1 LPIGTIACPS
11 VKFPVAHADFPI
23 GGLRADGACHAARL
37 PFAVATCDNVRVGV
51 ADLSTIVTE
60 QPEQSSSRSA
70 ESSRPLATHLAA
82 RLREL
87 RARRGFTQDH
97 VAKRLGCH
105 ESAVS
110 RWESGSRF
118 PTGED
123 LVALADL
130 FEVST
135 DDLLGRAR
143 QYAASGSALVDMQLL
158 EQLAA
163 AENVAEFDRLIR
175 DNEEQAVWLPVPDR
189 AVLVPVAE
197 AMRWARKVAD
207 KHKESQYVD
216 RLFRPRG

>member
-1 LPIGTIACPS
+1 M
-11 VKFPVAHADFPI
+11 
-23 GGLRADGACHAARL
+23 
-37 PFAVATCDNVRVGV
+37 
-51 ADLSTIVTE
+51 TE
-60 QPEQSSSRSA
+60 QPEEVA
-70 ESSRPLATHLAA
+70 PRPLATHLAA

-135 DDLLGRAR
+135 DDLLGRLR
-143 QYAASGSALVDMQLL
+143 QFAAPGSALVDMRLL
-158 EQLAA
+158 EKLAA
-163 AENVAEFDRLIR
+163 ADSTAEFDSLISAH
-175 DNEEQAVWLPVPDR
+175 EEQAIWLPVPDG
-189 AVLVPVAE
+189 AVLIPVAE
-197 AMRWARKVAD
+197 AMRWTRKVAD
-207 KHKESQYVD
+207 KHKSSKFVD
-216 RLFRPRG
+216 RLFRPRV

>member
-1 LPIGTIACPS
+1 MPWPTFARHGQLGRCLRSAGHLLP
-11 VKFPVAHADFPI
+11 
-23 GGLRADGACHAARL
+23 AAL
-37 PFAVATCDNVRVGV
+37 
-51 ADLSTIVTE
+51 VTE
-60 QPEQSSSRSA
+60 QPEEIA
-70 ESSRPLATHLAA
+70 SRPLAMHLAA

-135 DDLLGRAR
+135 DDLLGRVR
-143 QYAASGSALVDMQLL
+143 QYAASGSALVDMRLL

-163 AENVAEFDRLIR
+163 ASSTDEFDQLVAG
-175 DNEEQAVWLPVPDR
+175 NEDQAVWLPVPDG
-189 AVLVPVAE
+189 AVLIPVAE
-197 AMRWARKVAD
+197 AMRLTRKVAE
-207 KHKESQYVD
+207 KHKGSRFTD
-216 RLFRPRG
+216 RLFRPRI

>member
-1 LPIGTIACPS
+1 M
-11 VKFPVAHADFPI
+11 
-23 GGLRADGACHAARL
+23 
-37 PFAVATCDNVRVGV
+37 
-51 ADLSTIVTE
+51 TE
-60 QPEQSSSRSA
+60 QPEEA
-70 ESSRPLATHLAA
+70 PSRPLALHLAS

-135 DDLLGRAR
+135 DDLLGRSR
-143 QYAASGSALVDMQLL
+143 QYAANGSALVDMRLL

-163 AENVAEFDRLIR
+163 ADNTAEFDRLIAAH
-175 DNEEQAVWLPVPDR
+175 EEQAIWLPVPDG
-189 AVLVPVAE
+189 AVLIPVAE
-197 AMRWARKVAD
+197 AMRWTRKVAD
-207 KHKESQYVD
+207 KHRGSSFVD
-216 RLFRPRG
+216 RLFRPRI

>member
-1 LPIGTIACPS
+1 MTELPDIP
-11 VKFPVAHADFPI
+11 
-23 GGLRADGACHAARL
+23 AA
-37 PFAVATCDNVRVGV
+37 AQTD
-51 ADLSTIVTE
+51 
-60 QPEQSSSRSA
+60 RSN
-70 ESSRPLATHLAA
+70 EPSRPLATHLAA

-135 DDLLGRAR
+135 DDLLGRQR
-143 QYAASGSALVDMQLL
+143 QYATNGAALVDMRLL
-158 EQLAA
+158 ESLAG
-163 AENVAEFDRLIR
+163 AETTAEFDRLIR
-175 DNEEQAVWLPVPDR
+175 DNEEQAVWLPVPDGS
-189 AVLVPVAE
+189 VLVPVAE

-207 KHKESQYVD
+207 KHKDSVYVD
-216 RLFRPRG
+216 RLFRPRS

>member
-1 LPIGTIACPS
+1 MAM
-11 VKFPVAHADFPI
+11 
-23 GGLRADGACHAARL
+23 
-37 PFAVATCDNVRVGV
+37 
-51 ADLSTIVTE
+51 
-60 QPEQSSSRSA
+60 
-70 ESSRPLATHLAA
+70 HLAA

-87 RARRGFTQDH
+87 RARRGYTQDH

-135 DDLLGRAR
+135 DDLLGRTK
-143 QYAASGSALVDMQLL
+143 QYVNAGAALVDMRLL
-158 EQLAA
+158 SQLAA
-163 AENVAEFDRLIR
+163 AETTAEFDR
-175 DNEEQAVWLPVPDR
+175 EVAAHEGQAIWLPAPEG

-197 AMRWARKVAD
+197 AMRWTRKVAD
-207 KHKESQYVD
+207 KHRDSKFAD
-216 RLFRPRG
+216 RLFRPRS

>member
-1 LPIGTIACPS
+1 MIAPTR
-11 VKFPVAHADFPI
+11 H
-23 GGLRADGACHAARL
+23 
-37 PFAVATCDNVRVGV
+37 
-51 ADLSTIVTE
+51 VTE
-60 QPEQSSSRSA
+60 LPEDA
-70 ESSRPLATHLAA
+70 PPRPLAMHLAS

-135 DDLLGRAR
+135 DDLLGRQR
-143 QYAASGSALVDMQLL
+143 QFAVPGTALVDMRLL
-158 EQLAA
+158 EKMAG
-163 AENVAEFDRLIR
+163 AESTADFDRLIA
-175 DNEEQAVWLPVPDR
+175 DHEEQAVWLPVPEG
-189 AVLVPVAE
+189 AVLIPVAE
-197 AMRWARKVAD
+197 AMRLTRKVAE
-207 KHKESQYVD
+207 KHRSSAFVD
-216 RLFRPRG
+216 RLFRPRV

>member
-1 LPIGTIACPS
+1 MHPIQPT
-11 VKFPVAHADFPI
+11 
-23 GGLRADGACHAARL
+23 
-37 PFAVATCDNVRVGV
+37 
-51 ADLSTIVTE
+51 VTE
-60 QPEQSSSRSA
+60 LTDDQVP
-70 ESSRPLATHLAA
+70 RPLATHLAS

-87 RARRGFTQDH
+87 RARRGFTQDQ

-130 FEVST
+130 FEVSA
-135 DDLLGRAR
+135 DDLLGRIR
-143 QYAASGSALVDMQLL
+143 QYTATGSALVDMRLL
-158 EQLAA
+158 EKLAA
-163 AENVAEFDRLIR
+163 ATTTEEFDRVIAE
-175 DNEEQAVWLPVPDR
+175 NEEQAIWLPVPDGA
-189 AVLVPVAE
+189 AVMPVAE

-207 KHKESQYVD
+207 KHKGSTFVD

>member
-1 LPIGTIACPS
+1 
-11 VKFPVAHADFPI
+11 
-23 GGLRADGACHAARL
+23 
-37 PFAVATCDNVRVGV
+37 
-51 ADLSTIVTE
+51 VTE
-60 QPEQSSSRSA
+60 QPEEVA
-70 ESSRPLATHLAA
+70 PRPLATHLAA

-135 DDLLGRAR
+135 DDLLGRLR
-143 QYAASGSALVDMQLL
+143 QFAAPGSALVGMRLL
-158 EQLAA
+158 EKLAA
-163 AENVAEFDRLIR
+163 ADSTAEFDSLISAH
-175 DNEEQAVWLPVPDR
+175 EEQAIWLPVPDG
-189 AVLVPVAE
+189 AVLIPVAE
-197 AMRWARKVAD
+197 AMRWTRKVAD
-207 KHKESQYVD
+207 KHKSSKFVD
-216 RLFRPRG
+216 RLFRPRV

>member
-1 LPIGTIACPS
+1 M
-11 VKFPVAHADFPI
+11 
-23 GGLRADGACHAARL
+23 
-37 PFAVATCDNVRVGV
+37 
-51 ADLSTIVTE
+51 
-60 QPEQSSSRSA
+60 
-70 ESSRPLATHLAA
+70 HLAA

-135 DDLLGRAR
+135 DDLLGRGKQFANPG
-143 QYAASGSALVDMQLL
+143 AALVDMRLL
-158 EQLAA
+158 ERLAG
-163 AENVAEFDRLIR
+163 AEATADFDKLIAE
-175 DNEEQAVWLPVPDR
+175 NEEQAVWLPVPEG
-189 AVLVPVAE
+189 AVLIPVAE
-197 AMRWARKVAD
+197 AMRLTRKVAD
-207 KHKESQYVD
+207 KHRDSKFVD
-216 RLFRPRG
+216 RLFRPRV

>member
-1 LPIGTIACPS
+1 VTGLPEETTVP
-11 VKFPVAHADFPI
+11 
-23 GGLRADGACHAARL
+23 
-37 PFAVATCDNVRVGV
+37 
-51 ADLSTIVTE
+51 
-60 QPEQSSSRSA
+60 
-70 ESSRPLATHLAA
+70 RPLANHLAT

-135 DDLLGRAR
+135 DDLLGRER
-143 QYAASGSALVDMQLL
+143 QFTAPGSALVDMRLL
-158 EQLAA
+158 QQLAA
-163 AENVAEFDRLIR
+163 AETTAEFDRLIAK
-175 DNEEQAVWLPVPDR
+175 NEEQAVWLPVPDGG
-189 AVLVPVAE
+189 VLVPVAE
-197 AMRWARKVAD
+197 AMRWTRKVAD
-207 KHKESQYVD
+207 KHKASQYVD
-216 RLFRPRG
+216 RLFRPRV

>member
-1 LPIGTIACPS
+1 MPDA
-11 VKFPVAHADFPI
+11 ADRPTPREVQPALVRS
-23 GGLRADGACHAARL
+23 GRLEEWLRKGPAEPMRA
-37 PFAVATCDNVRVGV
+37 P
-51 ADLSTIVTE
+51 VTE
-60 QPEQSSSRSA
+60 QPEEQA
-70 ESSRPLATHLAA
+70 SRPLAMHLAA

-135 DDLLGRAR
+135 DDLLGRAK
-143 QYAASGSALVDMQLL
+143 QFANGGAALVDMRLL
-158 EQLAA
+158 ERLAGA
-163 AENVAEFDRLIR
+163 DATADFDKLIAE
-175 DNEEQAVWLPVPDR
+175 NEEQAVWLPVPEG
-189 AVLVPVAE
+189 AVLIPVAE
-197 AMRWARKVAD
+197 AMRLTRKVAD
-207 KHKESQYVD
+207 KHRDSKFVD
-216 RLFRPRG
+216 RLFRPRV

>member
-1 LPIGTIACPS
+1 MVKNRDRLSILHS
-11 VKFPVAHADFPI
+11 VTMQAVEDRLMLSEHGIRGDFGLLSFLGPVVRMWCV
-23 GGLRADGACHAARL
+23 RADSPSMQVQH
-37 PFAVATCDNVRVGV
+37 
-51 ADLSTIVTE
+51 VTE
-60 QPEQSSSRSA
+60 HSEETTP
-70 ESSRPLATHLAA
+70 RPLAMHLAA

-135 DDLLGRAR
+135 DDLLGRGK
-143 QYAASGSALVDMQLL
+143 QYCNPGAALVDMRLL
-158 EQLAA
+158 ERLGT
-163 AENVAEFDRLIR
+163 AEGTPDFDR
-175 DNEEQAVWLPVPDR
+175 
-189 AVLVPVAE
+189 
-197 AMRWARKVAD
+197 
-207 KHKESQYVD
+207 
-216 RLFRPRG
+216 

>member
-1 LPIGTIACPS
+1 M
-11 VKFPVAHADFPI
+11 
-23 GGLRADGACHAARL
+23 
-37 PFAVATCDNVRVGV
+37 
-51 ADLSTIVTE
+51 
-60 QPEQSSSRSA
+60 
-70 ESSRPLATHLAA
+70 AA

-135 DDLLGRAR
+135 DDLLGRGR
-143 QYAASGSALVDMQLL
+143 QFAASGSALVDMRLL
-158 EQLAA
+158 ERLAA
-163 AENVAEFDRLIR
+163 ADNVAEFERLIR
-175 DNEEQAVWLPVPDR
+175 EHEEQAVWLPVPDG

-197 AMRWARKVAD
+197 AMRLTRKVAE
-207 KHKESQYVD
+207 KHKASTFVD
-216 RLFRPRG
+216 RLFRPRA

>member
-1 LPIGTIACPS
+1 M
-11 VKFPVAHADFPI
+11 
-23 GGLRADGACHAARL
+23 
-37 PFAVATCDNVRVGV
+37 
-51 ADLSTIVTE
+51 
-60 QPEQSSSRSA
+60 
-70 ESSRPLATHLAA
+70 HLAA

-135 DDLLGRAR
+135 DDLLGRAK
-143 QYAASGSALVDMQLL
+143 QFAASGAALVDIRLL
-158 EQLAA
+158 ERLAA
-163 AENVAEFDRLIR
+163 AETVAEFDRLIGE
-175 DNEEQAVWLPVPDR
+175 NTEQAVWLPVPDG
-189 AVLVPVAE
+189 AILVPVAE
-197 AMRWARKVAD
+197 AMRWTRKVAE
-207 KHKESQYVD
+207 KHKASQFVD
-216 RLFRPRG
+216 RLFRPRA

>member
-1 LPIGTIACPS
+1 MAM
-11 VKFPVAHADFPI
+11 
-23 GGLRADGACHAARL
+23 
-37 PFAVATCDNVRVGV
+37 
-51 ADLSTIVTE
+51 
-60 QPEQSSSRSA
+60 
-70 ESSRPLATHLAA
+70 HLAA

-87 RARRGFTQDH
+87 RARRGYTQDH

-135 DDLLGRAR
+135 DDLLGRSKQFVSAG
-143 QYAASGSALVDMQLL
+143 AALVDMRLL
-158 EQLAA
+158 TRLAA
-163 AENVAEFDRLIR
+163 VETTADFDKEVAAHEG
-175 DNEEQAVWLPVPDR
+175 QAIWLPVPEG

-197 AMRWARKVAD
+197 AMRWTRKVAD
-207 KHKESQYVD
+207 KHRDSKFAD
-216 RLFRPRG
+216 RLFRPRN

>member
-1 LPIGTIACPS
+1 MSL
-11 VKFPVAHADFPI
+11 
-23 GGLRADGACHAARL
+23 
-37 PFAVATCDNVRVGV
+37 
-51 ADLSTIVTE
+51 
-60 QPEQSSSRSA
+60 
-70 ESSRPLATHLAA
+70 HLAA

-87 RARRGFTQDH
+87 RARRGYTQDH

-135 DDLLGRAR
+135 DDLLGRTK
-143 QYAASGSALVDMQLL
+143 QYVGAGAALVDMKLL
-158 EQLAA
+158 TRLAA
-163 AENVAEFDRLIR
+163 ADSAAEFDK
-175 DNEEQAVWLPVPDR
+175 EVAAHEGQAIWLPVPEG

-197 AMRWARKVAD
+197 AMRWTRKVAD
-207 KHKESQYVD
+207 KHRDSKFAD
-216 RLFRPRG
+216 RLFRPRS

>member
-1 LPIGTIACPS
+1 MQT
-11 VKFPVAHADFPI
+11 
-23 GGLRADGACHAARL
+23 RL
-37 PFAVATCDNVRVGV
+37 
-51 ADLSTIVTE
+51 VTE
-60 QPEQSSSRSA
+60 LPEDAPPRQ
-70 ESSRPLATHLAA
+70 LATHLAA

-135 DDLLGRAR
+135 DDLLGRVR
-143 QYAASGSALVDMQLL
+143 QYAAPGSALVDMRLL
-158 EQLAA
+158 ERLAA
-163 AENVAEFDRLIR
+163 AETTVEFDKLIGQ
-175 DNEEQAVWLPVPDR
+175 NEEQAIWLPVPEG
-189 AVLVPVAE
+189 AVLIPVAE
-197 AMRWARKVAD
+197 AMRWTRKVAD
-207 KHKESQYVD
+207 RHRTSSFVD
-216 RLFRPRG
+216 RLFRPRV